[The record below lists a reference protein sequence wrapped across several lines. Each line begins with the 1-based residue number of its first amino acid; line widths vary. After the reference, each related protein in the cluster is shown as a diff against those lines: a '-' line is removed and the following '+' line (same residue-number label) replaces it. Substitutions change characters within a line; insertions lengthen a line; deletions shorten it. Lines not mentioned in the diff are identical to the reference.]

1 MADGVVF
8 LPSFHEAIKDLPDD
22 VRLGVYD
29 AVICYGLYGEIR
41 EMSPTVKCMFTL
53 MKPNIDASQRRYRTA
68 KANGSKG
75 GRPKKNQAENQPQ
88 NQTKNQDIDS
98 DSEKDFDIDLDSESD
113 FDAESERDWDS
124 LKGVYKPPSEA
135 DFENMRQQML
145 AKLGV

>member
-29 AVICYGLYGEIR
+29 AVICYGLYGEIV

-75 GRPKKNQAENQPQ
+75 GRPKKNQPQ
-88 NQTKNQDIDS
+88 NQTQNQDIDS
-98 DSEKDFDIDLDSESD
+98 DSEKDYYIDLDSESD
-113 FDAESERDWDS
+113 FDAESERDGDS